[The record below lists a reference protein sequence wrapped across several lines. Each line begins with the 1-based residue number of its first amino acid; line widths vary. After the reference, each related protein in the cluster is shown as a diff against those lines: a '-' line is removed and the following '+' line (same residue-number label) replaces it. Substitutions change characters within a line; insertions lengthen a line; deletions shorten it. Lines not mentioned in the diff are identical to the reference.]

1 MAIKCFPMPGTSPV
15 LTGGQKNETSREEQ
29 TLSPG
34 SLNGSIRLWEAG
46 LEGSCTGGLGSSER
60 LLQDPR
66 APAWL
71 AMDLAGGGGRAQA
84 ASWVPVSLERQTSW
98 PQTAGCRLTG
108 QHWIRGQMWVDIP
121 GTSWDALGKS
131 G

>member
-1 MAIKCFPMPGTSPV
+1 M

-71 AMDLAGGGGRAQA
+71 AMDLAGGG
-84 ASWVPVSLERQTSW
+84 
-98 PQTAGCRLTG
+98 AGAG
-108 QHWIRGQMWVDIP
+108 SV
-121 GTSWDALGKS
+121 LGPCLFGETNLMATDS
-131 G
+131 RV

>member
-1 MAIKCFPMPGTSPV
+1 M

-71 AMDLAGGGGRAQA
+71 AMDLAGGGGGRRQR
-84 ASWVPVSLERQTSW
+84 PGSLSLWRDKPHGHRQ
-98 PQTAGCRLTG
+98 QG
-108 QHWIRGQMWVDIP
+108 VD
-121 GTSWDALGKS
+121 
-131 G
+131 